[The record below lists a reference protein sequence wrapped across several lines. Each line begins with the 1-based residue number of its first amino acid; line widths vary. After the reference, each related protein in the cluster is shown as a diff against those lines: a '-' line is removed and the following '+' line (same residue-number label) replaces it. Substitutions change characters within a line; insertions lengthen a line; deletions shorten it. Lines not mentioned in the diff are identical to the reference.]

1 MFKRYMT
8 RVAVLVALVVGLVFI
23 PAAAAVADGGG
34 GSTSIGGDLFTP

>member
-23 PAAAAVADGGG
+23 PAAAVADGGG